1 MTHIPERM
9 CIVCRKMYP
18 KRELIKFVLE
28 ENIVVIDNNQKKF
41 GRGAY
46 ICKNEDCIKK
56 SRKKHALS
64 AKFKMPVPDEI
75 YDEMRG
81 VLNG

>member
-1 MTHIPERM
+1 MAHIPERM

-18 KRELIKFVLE
+18 KHELIKFVLE
-28 ENIVVIDNNQKKF
+28 ENAVIIDGNQKKF

-46 ICKNEDCIKK
+46 ICKNEECIKK
-56 SRKKHALS
+56 AKKKHALS
-64 AKFKMPVPDEI
+64 AKFKRAVPDEI

-81 VLNG
+81 VIDG